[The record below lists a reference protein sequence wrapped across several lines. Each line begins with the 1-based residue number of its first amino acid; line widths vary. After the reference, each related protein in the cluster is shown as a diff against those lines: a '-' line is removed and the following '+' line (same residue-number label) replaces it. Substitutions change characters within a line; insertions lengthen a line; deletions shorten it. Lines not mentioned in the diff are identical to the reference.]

1 MLKRLKQK
9 TERGECKMKVTAG
22 MKVKDVLEINQRM
35 LEAFVWLA
43 PEFERLR
50 NPALRRVMANRVT
63 VEQAA
68 RVAKLPLTEALYV
81 LNLTAG
87 MSTDDLH
94 RELNAQ
100 PVAAFS
106 HTPDNPPRKPVEV
119 AGLKDDDARVR
130 FVDVMPH
137 AQREADPLPTIMGQL
152 LSLSDASEVLLVRHP
167 FDPVPLRDLL
177 ARRGYGS
184 WAEERLPG
192 TWYIYFYRTRSRAAA
207 HAHPP
212 LPVAQYVRAAAAGG

>member
-1 MLKRLKQK
+1 
-9 TERGECKMKVTAG
+9 MKVTAA
-22 MKVKDVLEINQRM
+22 MKVKDALKINKQM
-35 LEAFVWLA
+35 LDAFVWLA

-63 VEQAA
+63 VGQAA

-81 LNLTAG
+81 LNLAAG
-87 MSTDDLH
+87 METAALH
-94 RELNAQ
+94 RELNAL

-106 HTPDNPPRKPVEV
+106 HTPDNQPRKPVELSS
-119 AGLKDDDARVR
+119 LKDDDLRVR
-130 FVDVMPH
+130 FANVMPH
-137 AQREADPLPTIMGQL
+137 AQLQADPLPSIMHHL

-184 WAEERLPG
+184 WAEERRPND
-192 TWYIYFYRTRSRAAA
+192 WYIYFYRPLAHAAA
-207 HAHPP
+207 RAHPP
-212 LPVAQYVRAAAAGG
+212 LSVALYVRAAAAGG